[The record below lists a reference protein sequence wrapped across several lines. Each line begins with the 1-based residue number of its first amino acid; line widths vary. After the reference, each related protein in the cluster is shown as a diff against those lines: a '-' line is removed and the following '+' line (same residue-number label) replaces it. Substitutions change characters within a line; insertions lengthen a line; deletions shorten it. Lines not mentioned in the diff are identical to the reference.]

1 MRSGTARVA
10 GAVAAGGTMS
20 GQRIDRRADREADSL
35 ADERD
40 AFERLLRPELPGL
53 YRLSGY
59 LLCDADAAE
68 DAAQEAVLRAWR
80 AFPSLRDHEQFR
92 PWLQRI
98 AANVCR
104 DQGRRRRVVKFVP
117 LAGGRDELLAAD
129 PFRASLDR
137 MAIGR
142 AVAALSREHREV
154 VVLRYLL
161 DLSNEEI
168 ADRLAVPSGTV
179 KSRLH
184 YAFAALRRSLDRD
197 GEVAR

>member
-1 MRSGTARVA
+1 MTGERTVPGERL
-10 GAVAAGGTMS
+10 GRLAAE
-20 GQRIDRRADREADSL
+20 REL
-35 ADERD
+35 
-40 AFERLLRPELPGL
+40 FEALLRPELSGL
-53 YRLSGY
+53 YRLAGY

-68 DAAQEAVLRAWR
+68 DAAQEAVLRAWQ
-80 AFPSLRDHEQFR
+80 AFPSLRDQGQFR

-104 DQGRRRRVVKFVP
+104 DLGRRRRVVKFVP
-117 LAGGRDELLAAD
+117 LAGGADEPLASD

-137 MAIGR
+137 VAIGR
-142 AVAALSREHREV
+142 AVAGLSPEHREV

-168 ADRLAVPSGTV
+168 AERLAVPTGTV